1 MNIYHHLKGLRY
13 FFVTA
18 ELLSIKKAS
27 EVLSV
32 TQAAISQQVRLLEE
46 ALGVALFIRHHRALE
61 LTAEGAQLL
70 PHLKIA
76 FDAIEQGTESILG
89 DSDPH
94 RMTVSVSPSF
104 ASRWLIPR
112 LGRFYEAYPDIAVNL
127 NMTDKLESFNHKGS
141 DLGIRFGR
149 GEYSGLESRFL
160 MKEFI
165 YPACHL
171 SYFDAQQIKCIEDL
185 QGLRLLSDTAVML
198 GWDYWLQKIKK
209 HIVAQGSS
217 NPNLVVE
224 QLAPRVNFDGS
235 HYVIDSVLSGQ
246 GVAMVRHSLA
256 AEIVAAGNLKQL
268 FNYAAPLEQE
278 FFICAPRHYFR
289 RQKVLR
295 FVEWLAHEAKQFT
308 HQYPV

>member
-1 MNIYHHLKGLRY
+1 LNIYHHLKGLRY

-18 ELLSIKKAS
+18 ELLSIKHAS

-46 ALGVALFIRHHRALE
+46 ALGVALFIRHHRTLE
-61 LTAEGAQLL
+61 LTTEGAQLL

-76 FDAIEQGTESILG
+76 FDAIDQGTESLLG
-89 DSDPH
+89 DSDPD
-94 RMTVSVSPSF
+94 RITVSVSPSF

-112 LGRFYEAYPDIAVNL
+112 LGRFYEAHPEITINL
-127 NMTDKLESFNHKGS
+127 SMTDKLESFSHKGS

-149 GEYSGLESRFL
+149 GIYAGLESRFL

-165 YPACHL
+165 YPVCHL

-185 QGLRLLSDTAVML
+185 QGLRLLSDPAVML
-198 GWDYWLQKIKK
+198 GWDYWLKKIKK
-209 HIVAQGSS
+209 HFVTQGSAC
-217 NPNLVVE
+217 PTFELE
-224 QLAPRVNFDGS
+224 QLTQPVYFDGS

-256 AEIVAAGNLKQL
+256 AEIVATGNLKQL

-278 FFICAPRHYFR
+278 FFVCAPRHYFR
-289 RQKVLR
+289 RPKVIS
-295 FVEWLAHEAKQFT
+295 FIKWLAREAKHFT
-308 HQYPV
+308 QQYPL

>member
-1 MNIYHHLKGLRY
+1 LNIYHHLKGLRY

-18 ELLSIKKAS
+18 ELLSIKQAA

-46 ALGVALFIRHHRALE
+46 TLGVALFIRHHRALE
-61 LTAEGAQLL
+61 LTAEGSQLL

-76 FDAIEQGTESILG
+76 FDAIEQGTESLLG

-94 RMTVSVSPSF
+94 RITVSVSPSF

-127 NMTDKLESFNHKGS
+127 NMTDQLECFSHKGG
-141 DLGIRFGR
+141 DLAIRFSR
-149 GEYSGLESRFL
+149 HRSEGLESRFL

-165 YPACHL
+165 YPVCHY
-171 SYFDAQQIKCIEDL
+171 SYFVAQKIKCIEDL
-185 QGLRLLSDTAVML
+185 QKLRLFSDTAVEL
-198 GWDYWLQKIKK
+198 SWDFWLQKIKK
-209 HIVAQGSS
+209 HIVAQGSTS
-217 NPNLVVE
+217 PKLVVE
-224 QLAPRVNFDGS
+224 QLAQRVNFDGS

-278 FFICAPRHYFR
+278 FFVCAPRHYFK
-289 RQKVLR
+289 RQKVLS
-295 FVEWLAHEAKQFT
+295 FIQWLTHEAKQFNQ
-308 HQYPV
+308 QYPA

>member
-18 ELLSIKKAS
+18 ELLSIKQAS

-32 TQAAISQQVRLLEE
+32 TQAAVSQQVRLLEE
-46 ALGVALFIRHHRALE
+46 ALGLALFIRHHRALE

-76 FDAIEQGTESILG
+76 FDAIEQGTESLLG
-89 DSDPH
+89 DVDPD
-94 RMTVSVSPSF
+94 RITVSVSPSF

-112 LGRFYEAYPDIAVNL
+112 LGRFYEAHPDIAVNL
-127 NMTDKLESFNHKGS
+127 SMTDKLESFSHNGS
-141 DLGIRFGR
+141 DIGIRFGR
-149 GEYSGLESRFL
+149 GEYAGLESRFL

-185 QGLRLLSDTAVML
+185 QGLKLLSDTAVEL
-198 GWDYWLQKIKK
+198 SWDYWLQKIKL
-209 HIVAQGSS
+209 HLVAQGSES
-217 NPNLVVE
+217 PKLAVE
-224 QLAPRVNFDGS
+224 ELAQRVKFDGS
-235 HYVIDSVLSGQ
+235 HYVIDAVLSGQ
-246 GVAMVRHSLA
+246 GVAMVKHTLA

-268 FNYAAPLEQE
+268 FDYAAPLEQE
-278 FFICAPRHYFR
+278 FFICGPRHYFR
-289 RQKVLR
+289 RQKVIY
-295 FVEWLAHEAKQFT
+295 FIEWLAHEAKQFSQ
-308 HQYPV
+308 QYPV